1 MKRKN
6 LFLSLFCLGM
16 MTMASI
22 TFMSCGDDDKEDE
35 YKPVLL
41 GNFRTPYIHY
51 QEKTFWVGGTGGIS
65 GLDTGHE
72 AVCTYHSGYIFKEGG
87 VVTAY
92 TLHHK
97 SCANEHKMAGDII
110 LNPIL
115 DSNGDTLDWY
125 MEGNGKTLSYTI
137 DYEKNK
143 VFISN
148 GEQYNLKSADK
159 ATYYESLLDDKG
171 NAQYVL
177 GSITDEKYNNVHY
190 FNWLSTLN

>member
-16 MTMASI
+16 MTTTSI

-51 QEKTFWVGGTGGIS
+51 QEKTFHVGGSGIS
-65 GLDTGHE
+65 GSDTGHE
-72 AVCTYHSGYIFKEGG
+72 AFCTYYSEYNFKEGG

-97 SCANEHKMAGDII
+97 SCVNEHKMANDIV

-115 DSNGDTLDWY
+115 DSNGNTLDWY
-125 MEGNGKTLSYTI
+125 IEGDGKTLSYTI

-148 GEQYNLKSADK
+148 GEQYNLKSTGK
-159 ATYYESLLDDKG
+159 AAYESLLDDKG

-177 GSITDEKYNNVHY
+177 GNCTDEKYNNVHY
-190 FNWLSTLN
+190 WDWLPTTKK

>member
-16 MTMASI
+16 MTTTSI
-22 TFMSCGDDDKEDE
+22 TFMSCGDDKEDE

-51 QEKTFWVGGTGGIS
+51 QEKTFHVGGSGIS
-65 GLDTGHE
+65 GSDTGHE
-72 AVCTYHSGYIFKEGG
+72 AFCTYYSEYNFKEGG

-97 SCANEHKMAGDII
+97 SCVNEHKMANDIV

-115 DSNGDTLDWY
+115 DSNGNTLDWY
-125 MEGNGKTLSYTI
+125 IEGDGKTLSYTI

-148 GEQYNLKSADK
+148 GEQYNLKSTGK
-159 ATYYESLLDDKG
+159 AAYESLLDDKG

-177 GSITDEKYNNVHY
+177 GNCTDEKYNNVHY
-190 FNWLSTLN
+190 WDWLPTTKK